1 VRRLS
6 KKSKVISLRFDEDEC
21 NQIME
26 KAKERGIT
34 ITDFLKGLF
43 MEKPKPQSLKEILE
57 RLDFDLTILSLC
69 VKPLED
75 LVFDL
80 QKYIAMKTMESMKD
94 SKNMENQ
101 TVIN

>member
-1 VRRLS
+1 VRKLNRKRRTIAIKL
-6 KKSKVISLRFDEDEC
+6 DETEY
-21 NQIME
+21 NQIVE
-26 KAKERGIT
+26 KANERGIT

-57 RLDFDLTILSLC
+57 RLDFDLTVLSLC

-80 QKYIAMKTMESMKD
+80 QKYIAMKTMESMKN
-94 SKNMENQ
+94 SKSMENE

>member
-1 VRRLS
+1 LS
-6 KKSKVISLRFDEDEC
+6 KKSKVIRIRLDEDEY

-26 KAKERGIT
+26 KANQRGIT

-43 MEKPKPQSLKEILE
+43 MEKPKPQRDSGE
-57 RLDFDLTILSLC
+57 LDFDLTILSLC

-94 SKNMENQ
+94 SKDMESQ

>member
-1 VRRLS
+1 LS
-6 KKSKVISLRFDEDEC
+6 KKSKVIRIRLDEDEY
-21 NQIME
+21 NQIVE
-26 KAKERGIT
+26 KANERGIT

>member
-1 VRRLS
+1 VKRLS
-6 KKSKVISLRFDEDEC
+6 KKSKVIRIRLDENEC
-21 NQIME
+21 NQIIE
-26 KAKERGIT
+26 KANQRGIT

>member
-1 VRRLS
+1 MRRLS
-6 KKSKVISLRFDEDEC
+6 KKSKVISLRFDEDEY

-26 KAKERGIT
+26 KANERGIT

-57 RLDFDLTILSLC
+57 RLDFDLTVLSLC

>member
-1 VRRLS
+1 VRKLS
-6 KKSKVISLRFDEDEC
+6 KKSKVISLRFDEDEY

-34 ITDFLKGLF
+34 ITEFLKGLF

-57 RLDFDLTILSLC
+57 RLDFDLTVLWLC

-94 SKNMENQ
+94 SKSMENE

>member
-1 VRRLS
+1 MKRLS
-6 KKSKVISLRFDEDEC
+6 KKSKFIGIRLDEDEY
-21 NQIME
+21 NQIVE
-26 KAKERGIT
+26 KANERGIT
-34 ITDFLKGLF
+34 ITDFLKMITDF
-43 MEKPKPQSLKEILE
+43 QKPQSLKEILE

>member
-6 KKSKVISLRFDEDEC
+6 KKSKVISLRFDEDEY

-26 KAKERGIT
+26 KANERGIT

-57 RLDFDLTILSLC
+57 RLDFDLTVLSLC

>member
-1 VRRLS
+1 VKRLS
-6 KKSKVISLRFDEDEC
+6 KKSKVIRIRLDEDEY
-21 NQIME
+21 NQIVE
-26 KAKERGIT
+26 KANERGIT